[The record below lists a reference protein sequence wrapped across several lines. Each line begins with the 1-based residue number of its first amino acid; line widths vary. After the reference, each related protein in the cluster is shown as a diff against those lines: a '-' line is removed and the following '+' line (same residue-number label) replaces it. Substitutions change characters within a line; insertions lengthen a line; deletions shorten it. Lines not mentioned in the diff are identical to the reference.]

1 MSQQRYCPTSL
12 DELLFTEEEIFSIRC
27 ALSQHRNIMVVGDNC
42 SGKSTFLS
50 LCVKEYF
57 PDGFDTND
65 ILYLDPLQENNS
77 QSIRTKIK
85 TFVDSVNVNNKR
97 HKMLV
102 IDDISDLSDTC
113 KHIIANTYDIYHRKL
128 IILCSTRDVFSVC
141 DSLVDR
147 MLKVTLRLP
156 DYRHLSHS
164 AKRILEYEKKQY
176 NEDIIQTL
184 VDMSFPTYSV
194 LYNNIKKCM
203 LYEACNETLTTE
215 DVENI
220 CCSIPR
226 RHFFKFVH
234 NCFNNCTRDA
244 IVFLTKLGSDGY
256 DIIDILGELH
266 DFIISP
272 SYNSYS
278 TEELCQLGY
287 IEKRYQLLKEIRDFS
302 ILIENM
308 NVSPKVIY
316 NNLVMQIIHSIKE

>member
-1 MSQQRYCPTSL
+1 MSQQRYSPTSL
-12 DELLFTEEEIFSIRC
+12 DELLFTPEEVFSIRC

-42 SGKSTFLS
+42 SGKSTFIS

-57 PDGFDTND
+57 PDGFNSND

-77 QSIRTKIK
+77 HSIRSKIK
-85 TFVDSVNVNNKR
+85 TFVDSVNVNSKK

-113 KHIIANTYDIYHRKL
+113 KHIIANTYDIYHKKL
-128 IILCSTRDVFSVC
+128 LILCSTRDVFSVC

-147 MLKVTLRLP
+147 MLKVTLKLP
-156 DYRHLSHS
+156 DYTHLKQS
-164 AKRILEYEKKQY
+164 AKRILDYENKKY
-176 NEDIIQTL
+176 DDNIIQTL

-194 LYNNIKKCM
+194 LYNNIKKCI
-203 LYEACNETLTTE
+203 LYKNNTQELTNE

-226 RHFFKFVH
+226 REFFEFIKDCFEH
-234 NCFNNCTRDA
+234 NS
-244 IVFLTKLGSDGY
+244 IKGVSFLTKLGRDGY

-272 SYNSYS
+272 SYKSYC
-278 TEELCQLGY
+278 TQNLLERGY
-287 IEKRYQLLKEIRDFS
+287 MEKRYQILKEVRDFS
-302 ILIENM
+302 IRIESM
-308 NVSPKVIY
+308 NVSPNIIY
-316 NNLVMQIIHSIKE
+316 NNLVMQIIQSLV